1 MLSSLLN
8 LDYICKE
15 AAVVRMQLC
24 VHLPERGF
32 FFVFFFT
39 FGMVHLECFEV
50 GSWRFQKLRPSTL
63 TGTQHNNFAKPLA
76 FPEAP
81 PSDRNFSLFNS
92 LGYD

>member
-1 MLSSLLN
+1 MQGSSSGE
-8 LDYICKE
+8 DTTVCAIARE
-15 AAVVRMQLC
+15 
-24 VHLPERGF
+24 GF
-32 FFVFFFT
+32 FFVCFT

-81 PSDRNFSLFNS
+81 PSDQNFSFFNS
-92 LGYD
+92 LGYY